1 VSDSDKESDEPDNQ
15 DQNISDIEGDS
26 DDGDDGPVGISLD
39 DILEGEQNEDRH
51 KKKLA
56 WLDAPESE
64 KPCKKGQK
72 SYSDEFSASDLFIKM
87 SLYGIML
94 SGWYF
99 VVHYFNAFLEET
111 PSLARESEITASFLT
126 FMTIISYYKCSNVST
141 INPSK
146 NAPSFVSKNHVKECK
161 YCEKWKPERTHH
173 CSRCG
178 QCVLRM
184 DHHCPWICNC
194 VGYKNHKAF
203 FLFCFYTG
211 IASFYFDYKAVSFFI
226 KVIGDGDFM
235 EISGLLFI
243 ISLACLFIIF
253 PLGIF
258 TFGLSV
264 FHFMLAM
271 NNLTTLENI
280 SGITLFIPSF
290 KRQTKPQKII
300 NKYDQGKLANLW
312 NFFGKTYTLWWWPT
326 IPSTL
331 FEGQSVDEFVMD
343 NSDKVLEYMQ
353 LEDENDEFGLKS
365 LKPKSL
371 KEVDLKKLFSIAEEE
386 MKEKQIKIEDKILQ
400 NQIV

>member
-1 VSDSDKESDEPDNQ
+1 
-15 DQNISDIEGDS
+15 
-26 DDGDDGPVGISLD
+26 
-39 DILEGEQNEDRH
+39 
-51 KKKLA
+51 
-56 WLDAPESE
+56 
-64 KPCKKGQK
+64 
-72 SYSDEFSASDLFIKM
+72 
-87 SLYGIML
+87 
-94 SGWYF
+94 
-99 VVHYFNAFLEET
+99 
-111 PSLARESEITASFLT
+111 
-126 FMTIISYYKCSNVST
+126 MTIISYYKCSNVST